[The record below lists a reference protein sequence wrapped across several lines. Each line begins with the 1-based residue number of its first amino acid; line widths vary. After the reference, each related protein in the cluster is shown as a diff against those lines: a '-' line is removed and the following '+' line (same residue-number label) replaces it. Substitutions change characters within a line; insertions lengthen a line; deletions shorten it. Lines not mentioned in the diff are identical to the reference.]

1 MNEWLD
7 PRILLIGA
15 CGASAG
21 VHAGLVADHWD
32 ESPTLGVLLGL
43 AALGLVGL
51 ATALAAWPKATLPV
65 FLAAGLF
72 AALIASWF
80 AAREPVDALGVVTKT
95 IEAAGFV
102 LAVLVARRPP
112 SRPGDLAL
120 AYFGLPFVLAFT
132 IAASSGH

>member
-1 MNEWLD
+1 MSEWLD
-7 PRILLIGA
+7 LRLLLVGA

-21 VHAGLVADHWD
+21 IHSGLVVDHWE
-32 ESPTLGVLLGL
+32 ESAALGVLLGL
-43 AALGLVGL
+43 ATL
-51 ATALAAWPKATLPV
+51 ALAGTAAALAVWPFASLPI

-72 AALIASWF
+72 VALIASWI

-95 IEAAGFV
+95 IEAVGFV
-102 LAVLVARRPP
+102 LAVLVVRRPP